1 MAINVSVSSMGE
13 ASVWTTNLTSGFYFA
28 IFILGSVLLLK
39 KLYGSPGKNTPPS
52 PSGLPFIGHLHILAS
67 GGKPSHQTLATLAE
81 KYGPLMLMRFGMK
94 PTLVISSAK
103 LAEECFKQHDAIFSG
118 RPNMA
123 IVTYVT
129 YNGQGKTN
137 SIHLNLS
144 VLIQILNQS
153 FCRNI
158 VCF

>member
-1 MAINVSVSSMGE
+1 MNMSMSSMEE
-13 ASVWTTNLTSGFYFA
+13 ASVRTTNLTLGFYFA
-28 IFILGSVLLLK
+28 IILGSVWLLK
-39 KLYGSPGKNTPPS
+39 KLYGSPSKNTPPS
-52 PSGLPFIGHLHILAS
+52 PPGLPFIGHLQVLAS

-103 LAEECFKQHDAIFSG
+103 LAEECFRQHDAIFSG

-129 YNGQGKTN
+129 YNGQGKSN

-144 VLIQILNQS
+144 VSIQILNR
-153 FCRNI
+153 FCHGNI
-158 VCF
+158 CF